1 MRTDPIWHLIVGL
14 ALGWATIVMGV
25 AVVGATLLVEVR
37 GWDRDEGVWFGIGV
51 FVGAIFLTALAAL
64 VLYASERLGPDRHNR

>member
-1 MRTDPIWHLIVGL
+1 
-14 ALGWATIVMGV
+14 MGV

-37 GWDRDEGVWFGIGV
+37 GRERDEGVWFGIGV

-64 VLYASERLGPDRHNR
+64 ALYASERLGPR